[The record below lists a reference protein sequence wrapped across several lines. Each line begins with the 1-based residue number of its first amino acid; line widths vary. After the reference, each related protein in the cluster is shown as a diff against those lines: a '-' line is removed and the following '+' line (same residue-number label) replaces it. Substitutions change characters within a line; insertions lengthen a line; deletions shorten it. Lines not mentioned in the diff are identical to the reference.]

1 MSFEDLIN
9 YEETMLEI
17 QFAPSILSAD
27 FTRLG
32 EEIAAVDNAGAE
44 VIHIDVMDGHFV
56 PNITIGPLVVKAA
69 RKATNKILDVHL
81 MITDADKYVDSFAD
95 AGADWITVHVEAC
108 THLHRTVS
116 RIKELG
122 KKAGA
127 VLNPATPLSSL
138 DYILEELDL
147 VMLMSVNPGFGGQS
161 FIESTLAKTDALKN
175 RIDTLGLDIGIEI
188 DGGISPKTIERV
200 AEAGANIFVAGSA
213 IYGCDDYASVISE
226 MRKLAEAGKAKRG

>member
-1 MSFEDLIN
+1 
-9 YEETMLEI
+9 MLEI

-32 EEIAAVDNAGAE
+32 EEIKAVDDAGAE
-44 VIHIDVMDGHFV
+44 IIHIDVMDGHFV

-69 RKATNKILDVHL
+69 RKATEKILDVHL
-81 MITDADKYVDSFAD
+81 MITDADSYIDSFAE

-108 THLHRTVS
+108 THLNRTIG

-138 DYILEELDL
+138 DYILEEVDL

-161 FIESTLAKTDALKN
+161 FIESTLGKTDSLKK
-175 RIDTLGLDIGIEI
+175 RIDSLGLQVGIEI
-188 DGGISPKTIERV
+188 DGGISPATIGRV

-213 IYGCDDYASVISE
+213 IYGCDEYAPVIAE
-226 MRKLAEAGKAKRG
+226 MRILAEEGRKKRG

>member
-1 MSFEDLIN
+1 
-9 YEETMLEI
+9 MLEI

-32 EEIAAVDNAGAE
+32 EEIKAVDDAGAE
-44 VIHIDVMDGHFV
+44 IIHIDVMDGHFV

-69 RKATNKILDVHL
+69 RKATDKILDVHL
-81 MITDADKYVDSFAD
+81 MITDADSYIDSFAE

-108 THLHRTVS
+108 THLNRTIG

-138 DYILEELDL
+138 DYILEEVDL

-161 FIESTLAKTDALKN
+161 FIESTLGKTDSLRK
-175 RIDTLGLDIGIEI
+175 RIDALGLQTGIEI
-188 DGGISPKTIERV
+188 DGGISPATIGRV

-213 IYGCDDYASVISE
+213 IYGCEEYAPVIAE
-226 MRKLAEAGKAKRG
+226 MRKLAEEGRKKRG

>member
-1 MSFEDLIN
+1 
-9 YEETMLEI
+9 MLDI

-32 EEIAAVDNAGAE
+32 EEIAAVDQAGAE

-69 RKATNKILDVHL
+69 RKATKKVLDVHL
-81 MITDADKYVDSFAD
+81 MITDADSYIDDFAA

-108 THLHRTVS
+108 THLHRTIS

-138 DYILEELDL
+138 DYILEDLDL

-161 FIESTLAKTDALKN
+161 FIESTLKKTDTLKQ
-175 RIDTLGLDIGIEI
+175 RIDALGLEVGIEI

-213 IYGCDDYASVISE
+213 IYGCDEYALVIAE
-226 MRKLAEAGKAKRG
+226 MRKLAEAGRKKRG